1 MHAYH
6 APAVRCLG
14 RSSATQQPIQP
25 VLQRVPRRPNVV
37 CAQRTELFFEAARRA
52 QQHRNLTA
60 EHHCAALLARLDLPT
75 ATNRTTQTRALL
87 NLHQNLRLCG
97 GAVTA
102 VGVRRDVFAWVM
114 SWYPLG
120 GYDFVFTGWPAFC
133 HAQRNV
139 DMQPL
144 SFMACHQLS
153 AYSASDQ

>member
-60 EHHCAALLARLDLPT
+60 EHQRDPSCSSRSPDCDESDDSDICSAQSSPKPT
-75 ATNRTTQTRALL
+75 P
-87 NLHQNLRLCG
+87 CG